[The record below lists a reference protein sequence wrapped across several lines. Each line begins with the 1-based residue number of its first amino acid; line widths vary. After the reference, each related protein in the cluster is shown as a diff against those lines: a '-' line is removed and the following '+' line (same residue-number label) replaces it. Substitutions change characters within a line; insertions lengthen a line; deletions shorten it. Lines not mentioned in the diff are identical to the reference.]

1 MFEAQ
6 LTVLAVEE
14 VKKRDTLL
22 CLLERNAFTCA
33 AQFIATN
40 NNSTYTQLKEEL
52 KRLFSG
58 DDYRRA
64 LETKIR
70 SLLFKSDTNI
80 PVFCN
85 ELRVI
90 ITELFGITDSAT
102 IEKIAINDV
111 LSKFDGSLREKLKV
125 LQLAGTCKLESL
137 LELAKSMMGEENLTN
152 TYSSTS
158 SGDCSRIDRLGVLG
172 ARIAGAERDQHAL
185 DRCSVWVHDAS
196 GELCRRGGQRRR
208 GQRCG

>member
-14 VKKRDTLL
+14 DKKRETLL

-33 AQFIATN
+33 TQFIATN
-40 NNSTYTQLKEEL
+40 NNASYRQLKEEL
-52 KRLFSG
+52 QRLFSG

-70 SLLFKSDTNI
+70 SLLFKSDSNI

-85 ELRVI
+85 DLRVI
-90 ITELFGITDSAT
+90 VTELFGITDSAT

-111 LSKFDGSLREKLKV
+111 LSK
-125 LQLAGTCKLESL
+125 
-137 LELAKSMMGEENLTN
+137 
-152 TYSSTS
+152 
-158 SGDCSRIDRLGVLG
+158 
-172 ARIAGAERDQHAL
+172 
-185 DRCSVWVHDAS
+185 
-196 GELCRRGGQRRR
+196 
-208 GQRCG
+208 